1 MTAIMSQSE
10 RQEQQE
16 QETNELQEPK
26 VNEKESVKTAK
37 IAKILEQTKQFQE
50 ETKQTLKIAPNV
62 PEIVLFP
69 SDWYL
74 DFDSLIDEQISVHH
88 KSSSEAAEY
97 AEKNYKMRNKLE
109 TDSTD
114 STRSYGMT
122 IYKIKQPQSK
132 FPDMVR
138 ELRITSSNGIEAIN
152 NELARVSQNHDG
164 DILLTILRKQG
175 ASKYQTKWEVSG
187 QPAPS
192 SSSSVSAPSN
202 G

>member
-10 RQEQQE
+10 RQEQQHE
-16 QETNELQEPK
+16 NETQEPK
-26 VNEKESVKTAK
+26 VNVNGKEAK
-37 IAKILEQTKQFQE
+37 IAKILETTKQFQE

-74 DFDSLIDEQISVHH
+74 DFDSLIDEQIKVYH

-109 TDSTD
+109 TDSQD

-122 IYKIKQPQSK
+122 IYKVKQPQSK
-132 FPDMVR
+132 FPDMTR
-138 ELRITSSNGIEAIN
+138 ELRITSSNAIEAIN
-152 NELARVSQNHDG
+152 NELARVSQNHNG

-175 ASKYQTKWEVSG
+175 ASKFQTKWEVSG
-187 QPAPS
+187 QPAPA
-192 SSSSVSAPSN
+192 SSSVSAPSN